1 MRVREGVDLRG
12 EGMLREVGGEKLQ
25 GGVRGVASGCLE
37 KGKRVGERAP
47 GDGGDEER
55 VDDVASLRR

>member
-1 MRVREGVDLRG
+1 
-12 EGMLREVGGEKLQ
+12 MLREVGGEKLQ

-37 KGKRVGERAP
+37 KGKSVGERAP